1 MLISRQIRT
10 EVSIIV
16 AILKNE
22 NAKNL
27 VALSLLSPKT
37 VAGKNVPKNLR
48 TLKILRQL
56 SLSKQ
61 KVLLQTK
68 KIILFFMYL
77 LY

>member
-37 VAGKNVPKNLR
+37 VAAEKR
-48 TLKILRQL
+48 
-56 SLSKQ
+56 
-61 KVLLQTK
+61 TK
-68 KIILFFMYL
+68 KLAHSKNIASAKLI
-77 LY
+77 